1 MKTAP
6 PSSVASEL
14 HLLLALLRFSLG
26 SGDKPP
32 APSVVDWPRL
42 LQLVERHR
50 VAALLHA
57 RTRDWWTA
65 HAPGDVGDRLQA
77 VARANLER
85 ALNQAA
91 EQIRMIRALEE
102 KGIEVIAVKGLAL
115 SQRLYGGIGVRHVGD
130 IDLFI
135 RSADARAADAVVQA
149 AGFNRSRPDFSL
161 TPLQWEK
168 YLKLKPEFEYL
179 KSRGA
184 VRLEL
189 LWRLEGLPV
198 AAAWQGTM
206 PRDLGGQIVRTL
218 PPETD
223 AVYLFQHGARHGW
236 FRLFWLVD
244 VAQLLRDPQVD
255 WPAGMARAREL
266 GLERPLLQGAA
277 LVEELLGVP
286 APAALRPRAGEERMV
301 TALATEARRQLIRDL
316 PSHEGVGEWFRQA
329 AYRVRLQKKWRAK
342 FAVAAPH
349 LFSPE
354 SWRMWPLPDRWFFL
368 YYVATPFLWVLRRAR
383 RG

>member
-1 MKTAP
+1 MNAAP
-6 PSSVASEL
+6 ASSAAAEL
-14 HLLLALLRFSLG
+14 KLLLALLRFSLG
-26 SGDKPP
+26 AGEKPGAP
-32 APSVVDWPRL
+32 AVDWPTL
-42 LQLVERHR
+42 LQLAERHR
-50 VAALLHA
+50 VAAFLHTRA
-57 RTRDWWTA
+57 RDWWIA

-77 VARANLER
+77 IARANLER
-85 ALNQAA
+85 ALSQAA
-91 EQIRMIRALEE
+91 EQIRVIRALQQRD
-102 KGIEVIAVKGLAL
+102 IEVIAVKGLAL

-135 RSADARAADAVVQA
+135 RSADARAADTVVEA

-179 KSRGA
+179 KSASG

-198 AAAWQGTM
+198 EAAWQGTM
-206 PRDLGGQIVRTL
+206 TRDLGGQPVRTL

-223 AVYLFQHGARHGW
+223 AIYLFQHGGRHGW

-244 VAQLLRDPQVD
+244 VAQLLRDPQLD
-255 WPAGMARAREL
+255 WPAIMARAREL
-266 GLERPLLQGAA
+266 GRERPLLQGAR

-286 APAALRPRAGEERMV
+286 TPAALRPRAGEERTV
-301 TALATEARRQLIRDL
+301 DILAAEARRQISRDL
-316 PSHEGVGEWFRQA
+316 PAHEGVGEWFRQA
-329 AYRVRLQKKWRAK
+329 AYRMRLQKKWRAK
-342 FAVAAPH
+342 FDVAAPH